1 MYIAYFGVSFPV
13 LSVGGALVCIQTLS
27 LAFAFLLPRTPQI
40 SSSHWL
46 PRCHHQRST
55 TQSRCTDAAA
65 QRAQMSVIILL
76 SEIDVF
82 DVHITYFGV
91 SFPVLCVWWCVVA
104 AEEPTLRSL

>member
-1 MYIAYFGVSFPV
+1 MAACLIAYFGVLFV
-13 LSVGGALVCIQTLS
+13 WAL
-27 LAFAFLLPRTPQI
+27 A
-40 SSSHWL
+40 
-46 PRCHHQRST
+46 
-55 TQSRCTDAAA
+55 RCTDAAA

-104 AEEPTLRSL
+104 AEEPTLRNL